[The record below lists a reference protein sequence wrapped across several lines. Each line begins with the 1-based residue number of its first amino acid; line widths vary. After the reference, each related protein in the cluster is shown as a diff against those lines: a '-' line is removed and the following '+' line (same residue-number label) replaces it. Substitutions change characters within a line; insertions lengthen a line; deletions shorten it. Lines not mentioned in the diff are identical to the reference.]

1 MRVLVTGGAGYIG
14 SHAVVELLDGG
25 YEVVVLDNLET
36 GYIELV
42 DSRAKFYRADLR
54 EKESLRNVFKKE
66 KIDVVMNFAAYI
78 KVGESV
84 SQPNKYYENNTGGVL
99 NLLEVMKEFNV
110 KHIVFSSTAA
120 VYGEVSGKDLVT
132 ENFVTQPINPYGMSK
147 FMAETIIKDSS
158 SAYDM
163 NYVIF
168 RYFNVAGA
176 HEKYS
181 IGQMGEG
188 MTSLI
193 PVVLEAAK
201 GERDKVE
208 VFGDTYNTKDG
219 TGVRDFIHVTDL
231 AKAHVMAINKLKKG
245 ESGLFNLGNG
255 NGFSVIEI
263 LEAARRVTGREIP
276 SVMSERRL
284 GDPACVVACSQRA
297 NQELGWEPKYI
308 NIDDIIRTAW
318 DWYKSR

>member
-36 GYIELV
+36 GHMKLV
-42 DSRAKFYRADLR
+42 DSRAKFYKADLR
-54 EKESLRNVFKKE
+54 DRESLRSVFQKE

-84 SQPNKYYENNTGGVL
+84 AAPNKYYENNTYGIL
-99 NLLEVMKEFNV
+99 NIIEVMREFNV
-110 KHIVFSSTAA
+110 KNIVFSSTAA
-120 VYGEVSGKDLVT
+120 VYGDVVADSCVAES
-132 ENFVTQPINPYGMSK
+132 FVTQPINPYGMSK
-147 FMAETIIKDSS
+147 FMAERIIMDSS
-158 SAYDM
+158 SAHGM

-176 HEKYS
+176 HEKYR

-193 PVVLEAAK
+193 PVVLEVAK
-201 GERDKVE
+201 GEREKVE
-208 VFGDTYNTKDG
+208 VFGDTYKTKDG

-231 AKAHVMAINKLKKG
+231 ARAHVLAMNKLNKG

-255 NGFSVIEI
+255 TGFSVLEI
-263 LEAARRVTGREIP
+263 LEASKRVIGKEIP
-276 SVMSERRL
+276 FVISEKRL
-284 GDPACVVACSQRA
+284 GDPASVVACSWKA
-297 NQELGWEPKYI
+297 DQELGWKPKYT
-308 NIDDIIRTAW
+308 NLDDIIRTAW
-318 DWYKSR
+318 EWYKNI

>member
-25 YEVVVLDNLET
+25 YEVIILDNLET
-36 GYIELV
+36 GHIELV
-42 DSRAKFYRADLR
+42 DSRAKFYKADLR

-84 SQPNKYYENNTGGVL
+84 TEPNKYYENNTGGVL
-99 NLLEVMKEFNV
+99 NLLEIMKEFNV
-110 KHIVFSSTAA
+110 RNIVFSSTAA
-120 VYGEVSGKDLVT
+120 VYGEVSGDDLVS
-132 ENFVTQPINPYGMSK
+132 ESFDSQPINPYGMSK
-147 FMAETIIKDSS
+147 FMAETIIKDSA
-158 SAYDM
+158 SAYNM

-176 HEKYS
+176 HEKYH
-181 IGQMGEG
+181 IGQIGEG

-208 VFGDTYNTKDG
+208 VFGDTYSTKDG

-231 AKAHVMAINKLKKG
+231 ARAHVMAINKLKKE

-255 NGFSVIEI
+255 NGFSVFEI
-263 LEAARRVTGREIP
+263 LDAARRVTGKEIP
-276 SVMSERRL
+276 AVISEKRP
-284 GDPACVVACSQRA
+284 GDPACVVACSEKA
-297 NQELGWEPKYI
+297 NEDLGWEPEYT
-308 NIDDIIRTAW
+308 NIDDIIKTAW
-318 DWYKSR
+318 NWYKNI

>member
-176 HEKYS
+176 HEKYP

>member
-25 YEVVVLDNLET
+25 YEVIILDNLET
-36 GYIELV
+36 GHIELV
-42 DSRAKFYRADLR
+42 DSRAKFYKADLR

-66 KIDVVMNFAAYI
+66 EIDVVMNFAAYI

-84 SQPNKYYENNTGGVL
+84 TEPNKYYENNTGGVL
-99 NLLEVMKEFNV
+99 NLLDVMKEFNV
-110 KHIVFSSTAA
+110 KNIVFSSTAA
-120 VYGEVSGKDLVT
+120 VYGEVSGDDLVS
-132 ENFVTQPINPYGMSK
+132 ESFDTQPINPYGMSK
-147 FMAETIIKDSS
+147 FMAETIIKDSA
-158 SAYDM
+158 SAYNM

-176 HEKYS
+176 HEKYH
-181 IGQMGEG
+181 IGQIGEG

-231 AKAHVMAINKLKKG
+231 ARAHVMAINKLNKE

-255 NGFSVIEI
+255 NGFSVFEI
-263 LEAARRVTGREIP
+263 LEAARRVTGKEIP
-276 SVMSERRL
+276 SVVSEKRP
-284 GDPACVVACSQRA
+284 GDPACVVACSGKA
-297 NQELGWEPKYI
+297 NEDLGWEPEYT
-308 NIDDIIRTAW
+308 NIDDIIKTAW
-318 DWYKSR
+318 NWYKNI

>member
-120 VYGEVSGKDLVT
+120 VYGEVS
-132 ENFVTQPINPYGMSK
+132 
-147 FMAETIIKDSS
+147 
-158 SAYDM
+158 
-163 NYVIF
+163 
-168 RYFNVAGA
+168 
-176 HEKYS
+176 
-181 IGQMGEG
+181 
-188 MTSLI
+188 
-193 PVVLEAAK
+193 
-201 GERDKVE
+201 ER
-208 VFGDTYNTKDG
+208 T
-219 TGVRDFIHVTDL
+219 
-231 AKAHVMAINKLKKG
+231 
-245 ESGLFNLGNG
+245 
-255 NGFSVIEI
+255 
-263 LEAARRVTGREIP
+263 
-276 SVMSERRL
+276 
-284 GDPACVVACSQRA
+284 
-297 NQELGWEPKYI
+297 W
-308 NIDDIIRTAW
+308 
-318 DWYKSR
+318 

>member
-36 GYIELV
+36 GHMELV
-42 DSRAKFYRADLR
+42 DRRAKFYKADLR
-54 EKESLRNVFKKE
+54 DRDSLRTVFQKE

-84 SQPNKYYENNTGGVL
+84 SEPNKYYENNTGGVI
-99 NLLEVMKEFNV
+99 NVIEVMKEFGV
-110 KHIVFSSTAA
+110 KNIVFSSTAA
-120 VYGEVSGKDLVT
+120 VYGDVEADTCVA
-132 ENFVTQPINPYGMSK
+132 EIFVTQPINPYGMSK
-147 FMAETIIKDSS
+147 FMAERIIIDSS

-176 HEKYS
+176 HEKYH
-181 IGQMGEG
+181 IGQMGDG

-193 PVVLEAAK
+193 PVVLEVAK
-201 GERDKVE
+201 GERGKVE
-208 VFGDTYNTKDG
+208 IFGDTYKTKDG

-231 AKAHVMAINKLKKG
+231 ARAHVMAINKLKKG

-255 NGFSVIEI
+255 SGFSVLEI
-263 LEAARRVTGREIP
+263 LEAARRVTGKAIP
-276 SVMSERRL
+276 YSVSERRA
-284 GDPACVVACSQRA
+284 GDPACVVACSVRA
-297 NQELGWEPKYI
+297 NQELGWEPEYT
-308 NIDDIIRTAW
+308 NLDDIIRTAW
-318 DWYKSR
+318 DWYKNI

>member
-25 YEVVVLDNLET
+25 YEVIILDNLET
-36 GYIELV
+36 GHIELV
-42 DSRAKFYRADLR
+42 DSRAKFYKADLR

-84 SQPNKYYENNTGGVL
+84 TEPNKYYENNTGGVL
-99 NLLEVMKEFNV
+99 NLLEIMKEFNV
-110 KHIVFSSTAA
+110 KNIVFSSTAA
-120 VYGEVSGKDLVT
+120 VYGEVSGDDLVS
-132 ENFVTQPINPYGMSK
+132 ESFDSQPINPYGMSK
-147 FMAETIIKDSS
+147 FMAETIIKDSA
-158 SAYDM
+158 SAYNM

-176 HEKYS
+176 HEKYH
-181 IGQMGEG
+181 IGQIGEG

-208 VFGDTYNTKDG
+208 VFGDTYSTKDG

-231 AKAHVMAINKLKKG
+231 ARAHVMAINKLKKE

-255 NGFSVIEI
+255 NGFSVFEI
-263 LEAARRVTGREIP
+263 LDAARRVTGKEIP
-276 SVMSERRL
+276 AVISEKRP
-284 GDPACVVACSQRA
+284 GDPACVVACSEKA
-297 NQELGWEPKYI
+297 NEDLGWEPEYT
-308 NIDDIIRTAW
+308 NIDDIIKTAW
-318 DWYKSR
+318 NWYKNI

>member
-1 MRVLVTGGAGYIG
+1 
-14 SHAVVELLDGG
+14 
-25 YEVVVLDNLET
+25 
-36 GYIELV
+36 
-42 DSRAKFYRADLR
+42 
-54 EKESLRNVFKKE
+54 
-66 KIDVVMNFAAYI
+66 
-78 KVGESV
+78 
-84 SQPNKYYENNTGGVL
+84 
-99 NLLEVMKEFNV
+99 
-110 KHIVFSSTAA
+110 
-120 VYGEVSGKDLVT
+120 
-132 ENFVTQPINPYGMSK
+132 
-147 FMAETIIKDSS
+147 MAETIIKDSS

-176 HEKYS
+176 HEKYP

-263 LEAARRVTGREIP
+263 LEAARRVTGKEIP